1 MACLIEQLLKSSIY
15 RRKRPSVKKK
25 ITVLVQTQWHIVDYF
40 IKSVRYFFEKMN

>member
-40 IKSVRYFFEKMN
+40 IKRVFAIFLKK

>member
-25 ITVLVQTQWHIVDYF
+25 ITVLVQTQWHIVDYL
-40 IKSVRYFFEKMN
+40 IKRVFAIFLKK